1 MSHDNFIL
9 KWTIEDQTKVTHF
22 ILRVRNLSVIAHYTW
37 NVRIH
42 GNMNS
47 YFFHKNKRD
56 LLSFSIVA
64 FNRCNWIFAMSNNVE
79 LPSTFSCK

>member
-9 KWTIEDQTKVTHF
+9 KWTIEDQAKLTQF
-22 ILRVRNLSVIAHYTW
+22 ILRVRNFSVLAHYTW
-37 NVRIH
+37 NVRIL
-42 GNMNS
+42 GDMNS

-64 FNRCNWIFAMSNNVE
+64 FNRCNKIFAMSNNVVV
-79 LPSTFSCK
+79 PSTFSRK